1 MCFCSRLFLM
11 VIILSA
17 SFFKVDA
24 RTTAHAYAETGFY
37 KEIDEYRS
45 YLSSISGGVVYMRKG
60 FELGGELNIYKFWNS
75 DYSSVGVGI
84 RPVARYSLIRF
95 GKGISLLTEVKGGV
109 IYMTPE
115 HPANAVNYTFNAGFA
130 MEVPVKNKN
139 KMRVGFH
146 YSHFSNG
153 KRMGDIENPT
163 WDGLGLYINW
173 LF

>member
-1 MCFCSRLFLM
+1 MT
-11 VIILSA
+11 LSA
-17 SFFKVDA
+17 SFFKAEA
-24 RTTAHAYAETGFY
+24 RTAAHAYAETGFY

-45 YLSSISGGVVYMRKG
+45 YLSTISGGVVYLRKG

-75 DYSSVGVGI
+75 AYSSIGLGI
-84 RPVARYSLIRF
+84 RPVVRYHLLQF
-95 GKGISLLTEVKGGV
+95 GSGLFLLTEVKGGV
-109 IYMTPE
+109 ICMAPE

-130 MEVPVKNKN
+130 IEMPVKNKN
-139 KMRVGFH
+139 KMRVGLH

-153 KRMGDIENPT
+153 QRSGDIENPT